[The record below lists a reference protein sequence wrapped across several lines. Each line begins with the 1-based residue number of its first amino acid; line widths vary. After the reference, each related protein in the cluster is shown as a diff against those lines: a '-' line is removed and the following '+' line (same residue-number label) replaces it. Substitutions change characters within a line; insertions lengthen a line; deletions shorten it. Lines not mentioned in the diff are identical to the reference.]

1 MDGVPKLPPPASVE
15 TQDEDKPWEPS
26 DNLRYLAYVARMK
39 TILVRTAGAVRNV
52 RHAAV
57 RMFITLKRKK

>member
-1 MDGVPKLPPPASVE
+1 MDGAPKLPPPASDE
-15 TQDEDKPWEPS
+15 TQDEYKPWKPG
-26 DNLRYLAYVARMK
+26 DNSRYLAYVARMK